1 MSFIT
6 INRILPD
13 QVVAC
18 SLNVD
23 AIIWFQDVEGKC
35 QMMTVDAHEIESQD
49 NSEKIRKLIKD
60 AG

>member
-1 MSFIT
+1 MAFIT

-13 QVVAC
+13 QTVAC

-35 QMMTVDAHEIESQD
+35 EIMTLDDHEVESQE
-49 NSEKIRKLIKD
+49 NSDEIRQLIKD